1 MRWYGSAKGVS
12 LVETVM
18 NMLLTAI
25 VISIVMV
32 MLSIT
37 FKIGFQIHSQLTI
50 DEEIVKLSS
59 NLKYIVSRNW
69 TGLDLSEGLDG
80 DTITLESRFP
90 LIPEASVA
98 TITYLDGRL
107 MFIYRESENTLART
121 VLAEHLDQ
129 FTFYDLEGQ
138 YLYYRAVFEYRGA
151 TKQIEGA
158 VRIY

>member
-1 MRWYGSAKGVS
+1 LKWRRAAKGFS
-12 LVETVM
+12 LMETIM

-50 DEEIVKLSS
+50 DEEIVKLNS

-69 TGLDLSEGLDG
+69 TGLDLSEGLND

-98 TITYLDGRL
+98 TITYLDGKL
-107 MFIYRESENTLART
+107 IFIYKESENTLT
-121 VLAEHLDQ
+121 QMVVAEHLDQ

-138 YLYYRAVFEYRGA
+138 YLYYRAVLSTGEPPNRSKG
-151 TKQIEGA
+151 
-158 VRIY
+158 R